1 MESNSIINT
10 MYITKENSNK
20 PIVMYD
26 MDGKNSLKINLYIQF
41 FQVYSGHHKFE
52 FSFFNDSG
60 NQFANFTASQDI
72 DTKNNNRFAFEIS
85 FYASFSKSE
94 LPSTPY
100 MAVNVKIDGKD
111 HGRLYLY
118 LSNFEVEEL

>member
-41 FQVYSGHHKFE
+41 FQIYSGHHKFE
-52 FSFFNDSG
+52 FSFCDSSG
-60 NQFANFTASQDI
+60 KQFENFTASQNI
-72 DTKNNNRFAFEIS
+72 DTNNNNRFAFEIS

-100 MAVNVKIDGKD
+100 MAVNVKIDGKE